1 MSTLC
6 VATPKATAQKHT
18 HMGRPNSSRT
28 EGEAACKQTA
38 QVWSHLVTCQ
48 EHCNVC
54 LSVCI
59 HIHIIYT
66 KRFAV
71 QQRQRQEGAQITE
84 TLKFGTG
91 SSISL
96 ECSAKIMARK
106 THYSNMGRP
115 HSSRT
120 EGEAA
125 CKQTA
130 QVWSHRV
137 TCQEHCNV
145 CLSVCLSVCM
155 YVCTCIRYVPRDLQ

>member
-1 MSTLC
+1 VWQHRRPLHRNIHIW
-6 VATPKATAQKHT
+6 VDRTPQELR
-18 HMGRPNSSRT
+18 GRPHVN
-28 EGEAACKQTA
+28 KQHKSGHTWSLAKSTA
-38 QVWSHLVTCQ
+38 MS
-48 EHCNVC
+48 VC
-54 LSVCI
+54 LYVCI